1 MIDRNYPVFV
11 AGHHGLVG
19 AAVTRRLSAEGFSNL
34 IKRSRSQLDLRDAV
48 AVSRFFAECRP
59 RVVVL
64 AAARVGGILANATY
78 PGDFIRENLEIQT
91 AVLDAARRHEVEKLV
106 FLGSSCIYP
115 RLAPQPIPESAFLTG
130 PLETTNR
137 AYAVAKIA
145 GVQMCQAY
153 WVQYGC
159 RFLSVMPSNLYGP
172 RDNFDLATSHVLP
185 ALIRKFHEA
194 KVTRESEVMIW
205 GSGTPRREFL
215 HVDDLADA
223 ILFLMDHYE
232 SPEIVNVGTGNDLT
246 ILELAEIVRDVVGF
260 AGEMRLDPTKPDG
273 TPRKL
278 LDVSRLSELGWTASI
293 ALRDGVRDTYDWF
306 LASHVGVKA

>member
-1 MIDRNYPVFV
+1 M
-11 AGHHGLVG
+11 
-19 AAVTRRLSAEGFSNL
+19 
-34 IKRSRSQLDLRDAV
+34 
-48 AVSRFFAECRP
+48 
-59 RVVVL
+59 
-64 AAARVGGILANATY
+64 
-78 PGDFIRENLEIQT
+78 RES
-91 AVLDAARRHEVEKLV
+91 ARRHEVEKLV

-137 AYAVAKIA
+137 ASAVAKIA

-153 WVQYGC
+153 WAQYGC

-185 ALIRKFHEA
+185 ALIRKLQEA
-194 KVTRESEVMIW
+194 KLSRESEVMIW

-260 AGEMRLDPTKPDG
+260 TGEIRLDPTKPDG
-273 TPRKL
+273 VPRKL
-278 LDVSRLSELGWTASI
+278 LDAKPSGAGATS
-293 ALRDGVRDTYDWF
+293 
-306 LASHVGVKA
+306 